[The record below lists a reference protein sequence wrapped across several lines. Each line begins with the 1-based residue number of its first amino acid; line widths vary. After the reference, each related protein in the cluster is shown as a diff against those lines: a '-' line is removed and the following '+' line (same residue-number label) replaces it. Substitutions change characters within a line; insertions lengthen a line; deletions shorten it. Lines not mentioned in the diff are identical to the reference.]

1 MIRTVWISCLI
12 LAAALTAA
20 AEDDKKTDDKDP
32 GFKTVKTK
40 EGLVFRV
47 PEDMAIEIRDGI
59 QVPQPF
65 EEYIYAKVKKL
76 DERVARIEARIE
88 HNYKPAKSSTPV
100 QPEKR
105 ALAK

>member
-32 GFKTVKTK
+32 GFKTIKTK

-47 PEDMAIEIRDGI
+47 PEDMAIEVRDGI

-65 EEYIYAKVKKL
+65 EEYIYAKFKKL

-88 HNYKPAKSSTPV
+88 FNDEPPKSSAPV

-105 ALAK
+105 ALSK